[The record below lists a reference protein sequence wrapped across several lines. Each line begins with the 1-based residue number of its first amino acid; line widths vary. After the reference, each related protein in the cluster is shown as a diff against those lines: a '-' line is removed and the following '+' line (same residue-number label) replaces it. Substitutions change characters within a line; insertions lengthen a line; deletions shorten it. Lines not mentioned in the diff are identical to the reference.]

1 MHLSALLSL
10 VLVSPLVMGPT
21 LAPQDKKP
29 ADAAK
34 SKAAPAKGGAGR
46 TIEITAGDD
55 MKFSTTTITAKPG
68 EQVRLVL
75 KNIGKMPKQVMG
87 HNVVVLKASA
97 NADAFA
103 TAAMSAQATGYIPA
117 DKKADIVASTEL
129 AGPGE
134 SVEVVFKAPA
144 AGSYPFL
151 CSFPGHA
158 AAGMKGKL
166 EVK

>member
-1 MHLSALLSL
+1 MHVSALLSL
-10 VLVSPLVMGPT
+10 VLVSPLLLGP
-21 LAPQDKKP
+21 APSPQAKKP
-29 ADAAK
+29 ADQAK
-34 SKAAPAKGGAGR
+34 STAAPTKAGGGR

-55 MKFSTTTITAKPG
+55 MKFSVTTITAKPG
-68 EQVRLVL
+68 EQIRLVL

-87 HNVVVLKASA
+87 HNVVVLKSTA

-117 DKKADIVASTEL
+117 DKKADIVASTAL
-129 AGPGE
+129 AGPDE
-134 SVEVVFKAPA
+134 SVEIVFKAPA
-144 AGSYPFL
+144 AGSYPYL
-151 CSFPGHA
+151 CTFPGHA